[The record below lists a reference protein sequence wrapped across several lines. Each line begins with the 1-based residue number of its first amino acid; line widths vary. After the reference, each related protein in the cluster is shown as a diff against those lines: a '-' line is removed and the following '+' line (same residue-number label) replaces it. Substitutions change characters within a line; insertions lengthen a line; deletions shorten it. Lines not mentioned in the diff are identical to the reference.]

1 MNISQALKRIDD
13 ESIQVLRR
21 SVRVDFDH
29 SREKPKA
36 FYINHQSHEIVSA
49 VGPFA
54 GDLTENDSLYIVH
67 TADQLT
73 YVLHGYRQMQHAALM
88 DMDNDLDSWTL
99 DTRILRDEELMSF
112 FREEQCML
120 VNMDL
125 KRIADF
131 HGHLCPDLVIG
142 ARAVEKALE
151 VLQGQE
157 ELASNLFVISHNQTS
172 ALDAIQYLTGCTLG
186 NQHLVVNDWG
196 KHRYQ
201 FISGATGRAVDVRMK
216 PIHFH
221 LEGAYFELEEKVQ
234 RQGGTMYEVARMQ
247 GIISQWVQWLTSMP
261 ADALFTLEENTS
273 ELPAV
278 EVCSKYVQCSRCGD
292 LVQRRKAVS
301 LGIDLVCGPCSQ
313 MYVPDAYVYPEQ

>member
-29 SREKPKA
+29 CRKKPKA
-36 FYINHQSHEIVSA
+36 FYINHQIHEIVSA
-49 VGPFA
+49 IGPFA
-54 GDLTENDSLYIVH
+54 GDLAENDSLYIVH
-67 TADQLT
+67 TGDQLT
-73 YVLHGYRQMQHAALM
+73 YVLHGIGREHCAGQKGEEPY
-88 DMDNDLDSWTL
+88 SWTL
-99 DTRILRDEELMSF
+99 DARILRDEELMSF

-142 ARAVEKALE
+142 TRAVETALDF
-151 VLQGQE
+151 LQSKE
-157 ELASNLFVISHNQTS
+157 ELQSNLCVVAHNQTS

-186 NQHLVVNDWG
+186 NQRLMVNDWG

-201 FISGATGRAVDVRMK
+201 FISGATGRAVDVRMR
-216 PIHFH
+216 PVHFH

-247 GIISQWVQWLTSMP
+247 GMISQWVQWLTSIS
-261 ADALFTLEENTS
+261 AETLFTVEETAC

-278 EVCSKYVQCSRCGD
+278 EVCSRYVQCIQCGD
-292 LVQRRKAVS
+292 LVQKRKAVRLREGLFCVS
-301 LGIDLVCGPCSQ
+301 CAQST
-313 MYVPDAYVYPEQ
+313 VPDTAHL

>member
-29 SREKPKA
+29 SGKKPKA
-36 FYINHQSHEIVSA
+36 FYINHQIHDIVSA
-49 VGPFA
+49 IGPFA

-73 YVLHGYRQMQHAALM
+73 YVLHGYRQMQQAEWL
-88 DMDNDLDSWTL
+88 DNDLDSWTL
-99 DTRILRDEELMSF
+99 DARILRDEELMSF

-131 HGHLCPDLVIG
+131 HGHVCPDLVIG
-142 ARAVEKALE
+142 ARAVETALDF
-151 VLQGQE
+151 LQSKE
-157 ELASNLFVISHNQTS
+157 ELPSNLCVVAHNQTS

-186 NQHLVVNDWG
+186 NQRLVINDWG

-201 FISGATGRAVDVRMK
+201 FISGTTGRAVDVRMK
-216 PIHFH
+216 PVHFH

-234 RQGGTMYEVARMQ
+234 QQGGTMYEVARMQ

-261 ADALFTLEENTS
+261 AEALFSVEERS
-273 ELPAV
+273 CELPTA
-278 EVCSKYVQCSRCGD
+278 EVCSKYVQCIQCGD
-292 LVQRRKAVS
+292 LVQKRKAVCLREGLFCVS
-301 LGIDLVCGPCSQ
+301 CAQ
-313 MYVPDAYVYPEQ
+313 ATVPDTAHLYPAQ

>member
-1 MNISQALKRIDD
+1 MQQAGL
-13 ESIQVLRR
+13 V
-21 SVRVDFDH
+21 
-29 SREKPKA
+29 
-36 FYINHQSHEIVSA
+36 
-49 VGPFA
+49 
-54 GDLTENDSLYIVH
+54 
-67 TADQLT
+67 
-73 YVLHGYRQMQHAALM
+73 
-88 DMDNDLDSWTL
+88 DNDLDNWTL
-99 DTRILRDEELMSF
+99 DARILRDEELMSF

-142 ARAVEKALE
+142 ARAVETALE
-151 VLQGQE
+151 YLQSKE
-157 ELASNLFVISHNQTS
+157 EFQSNLFVIAHNQTS

-186 NQHLVVNDWG
+186 NQRLKVNDWG

-216 PIHFH
+216 PVHFH
-221 LEGAYFELEEKVQ
+221 LEGTYFDLEEKVQ
-234 RQGGTMYEVARMQ
+234 QQGGTLYEVARMQ
-247 GIISQWVQWLTSMP
+247 GIISKWVQWLISMS
-261 ADALFTLEENTS
+261 AEALFTLEETAC

-301 LGIDLVCGPCSQ
+301 TGIDLVCGPCSQ

>member
-29 SREKPKA
+29 SGKKPRA
-36 FYINHQSHEIVSA
+36 FYINHQIHEIVSA
-49 VGPFA
+49 IGPFA

-88 DMDNDLDSWTL
+88 DNDLDSWTL
-99 DTRILRDEELMSF
+99 DARILRDEELMSF

-120 VNMDL
+120 VNVDL

-131 HGHLCPDLVIG
+131 HGHLCPELVIG
-142 ARAVEKALE
+142 ARAVEHALKT
-151 VLQGQE
+151 LQKHE
-157 ELASNLFVISHNQTS
+157 EIQSNFFVIAHNQTS

-186 NQHLVVNDWG
+186 NQRLVVNDWG

-216 PIHFH
+216 PVHFH
-221 LEGAYFELEEKVQ
+221 LEGTYFELIE
-234 RQGGTMYEVARMQ
+234 
-247 GIISQWVQWLTSMP
+247 
-261 ADALFTLEENTS
+261 
-273 ELPAV
+273 
-278 EVCSKYVQCSRCGD
+278 
-292 LVQRRKAVS
+292 AVS
-301 LGIDLVCGPCSQ
+301 S
-313 MYVPDAYVYPEQ
+313 